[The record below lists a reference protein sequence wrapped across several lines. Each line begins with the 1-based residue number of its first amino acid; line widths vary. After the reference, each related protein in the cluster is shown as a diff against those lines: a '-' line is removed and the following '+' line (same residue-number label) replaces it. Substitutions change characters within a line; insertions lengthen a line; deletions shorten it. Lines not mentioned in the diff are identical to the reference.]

1 MINAQLQVKCYLFHS
16 DYALRSY
23 MDFDLNIMRPLR
35 ALLEDRHVS
44 SAAERCGVSQPA
56 MSRTLARLRTTFA
69 DDLLVRSGRRY
80 ERTPRAD
87 QLLAEVR
94 DILDRIEA
102 ALSGDRFDAR
112 QCDIVFRL
120 ASTDYISAVLLPH
133 VLRDLQNNA
142 PTAALDLTRS
152 DERTVDELSAG
163 RIDVAILSVDDAPAT
178 LNREKLFD
186 DDYVCLVA
194 ADHSLT
200 HRSSVT
206 LDRYLKER
214 HIVIDVWHGLQPPI
228 DRPLA
233 ARGVRRD
240 VGYRT
245 PFLTSAAYAV
255 ASTSMVLTI
264 PRRQALSCT
273 AGLPV
278 RIVRAPSELDNF
290 TYTLAWH
297 KRLEASAAHA
307 WFRERIRA
315 IASQVT
321 VPAKRR

>member
-1 MINAQLQVKCYLFHS
+1 
-16 DYALRSY
+16 

-94 DILDRIEA
+94 DIFDRIEA
-102 ALSGDRFDAR
+102 ALSGNHFDAR
-112 QCDIVFRL
+112 QCDVVFRL

-133 VLRDLQNNA
+133 VLRDLQDNA
-142 PTAALDLTRS
+142 PSSALELTRS
-152 DERTVDELSAG
+152 DGRTADEVIAG

-186 DDYVCLVA
+186 EDYVCLVA
-194 ADHSLT
+194 ADHSLA
-200 HRSSVT
+200 HRSSLT
-206 LDRYLKER
+206 LGRYLKQR
-214 HIVIDVWHGLQPPI
+214 HIVIDVVHGLQPPI
-228 DRPLA
+228 ERPLA
-233 ARGVRRD
+233 ALGVRRQ

-245 PFLTSAAYAV
+245 PFLTSAVYAV

-264 PRRQALSCT
+264 PRRLAWICT
-273 AGLPV
+273 VGLPV
-278 RIVRAPSELDNF
+278 RIVRAPRELDNF

-307 WFRERIRA
+307 WLRERIRT

>member
-1 MINAQLQVKCYLFHS
+1 VLKA
-16 DYALRSY
+16 Y
-23 MDFDLNIMRPLR
+23 MDCDLNILRPLR

-44 SAAERCGVSQPA
+44 SAAERCGMSQPA

-102 ALSGDRFDAR
+102 AVSGNRFDAR
-112 QCDIVFRL
+112 QCDVVFRL
-120 ASTDYISAVLLPH
+120 ATTDYISAVLLPH
-133 VLRDLQNNA
+133 VLRDLQDNA
-142 PTAALDLTRS
+142 PNSALELTRS
-152 DERTVDELSAG
+152 NDRTVDEMVAG
-163 RIDVAILSVDDAPAT
+163 RVDVAIVSVDDAPAS

-194 ADHSLT
+194 AGHPLANRT
-200 HRSSVT
+200 SVT
-206 LDRYLKER
+206 LERYLKQR

-233 ARGVRRD
+233 ALGVRRH

-264 PRRQALSCT
+264 PRRQASSCT
-273 AGLPV
+273 VGLPV
-278 RIVRAPSELDNF
+278 QILGAPRELNDF

-297 KRLEASAAHA
+297 KRLEASVAHA
-307 WFRERIRA
+307 WFRDRIRT

-321 VPAKRR
+321 PPAKRQ

>member
-1 MINAQLQVKCYLFHS
+1 
-16 DYALRSY
+16 

-102 ALSGDRFDAR
+102 ALSGNRFDAR
-112 QCDIVFRL
+112 QCDVVFRL

-133 VLRDLQNNA
+133 VLRDLQDNA
-142 PTAALDLTRS
+142 PSSALDLTRS
-152 DERTVDELSAG
+152 DERTADEVSAG
-163 RIDVAILSVDDAPAT
+163 RIDVAILSVDDAPAS

-194 ADHSLT
+194 ADHALAD
-200 HRSSVT
+200 RSSVT
-206 LDRYLKER
+206 LDRYLKQR

-233 ARGVRRD
+233 ALGFRRH

-273 AGLPV
+273 VGLPV
-278 RIVRAPSELDNF
+278 RIVRAPRELDNF
-290 TYTLAWH
+290 TYTLVWH

-321 VPAKRR
+321 APAKKKGRRN

>member
-1 MINAQLQVKCYLFHS
+1 
-16 DYALRSY
+16 

-94 DILDRIEA
+94 EILDRIES
-102 ALSGDRFDAR
+102 ALSGNCFDAR
-112 QCDIVFRL
+112 QCDVVFRL

-133 VLRDLQNNA
+133 VLRDLQDSA
-142 PTAALDLTRS
+142 PSASLDLTRS
-152 DERTVDELSAG
+152 DERTAEAVGAG
-163 RIDVAILSVDDAPAT
+163 RIDVAIMSVDDAPAT

-194 ADHSLT
+194 ADHALA
-200 HRSSVT
+200 HRSSIT
-206 LDRYLKER
+206 LDRYLKQR

-233 ARGVRRD
+233 ALGVRRH
-240 VGYRT
+240 VGFRT

-264 PRRQALSCT
+264 PRRQAWSCT
-273 AGLPV
+273 VGLPV
-278 RIVRAPSELDNF
+278 RIVPAPRELDNF
-290 TYTLAWH
+290 TYTLVWH
-297 KRLEASAAHA
+297 KRLDASAAHA
-307 WFRERIRA
+307 WFRERIRT

>member
-1 MINAQLQVKCYLFHS
+1 
-16 DYALRSY
+16 

-102 ALSGDRFDAR
+102 ALSGNHFDAR
-112 QCDIVFRL
+112 QCDVVFRL
-120 ASTDYISAVLLPH
+120 ASTDYISAVLLPD
-133 VLRDLQNNA
+133 VLRDLQENA
-142 PTAALDLTRS
+142 PSSALDLTRS
-152 DERTVDELSAG
+152 DDRTTDEVSAG

-194 ADHSLT
+194 ADHSLA

-206 LDRYLKER
+206 LDRYLKQR
-214 HIVIDVWHGLQPPI
+214 HIVIDVVHGLQPPI
-228 DRPLA
+228 ERPLA
-233 ARGVRRD
+233 ALGVRRH

-245 PFLTSAAYAV
+245 PFLTSAAYAA

-264 PRRQALSCT
+264 PRRLAWICT

-278 RIVRAPSELDNF
+278 RIVRAPRELDNF

-297 KRLEASAAHA
+297 KRLAASAAHA
-307 WFRERIRA
+307 WFRERIRT

-321 VPAKRR
+321 VPAKGR

>member
-1 MINAQLQVKCYLFHS
+1 
-16 DYALRSY
+16 
-23 MDFDLNIMRPLR
+23 MDFDLNVIRPLL
-35 ALLEDRHVS
+35 ALLEERHVS

-94 DILDRIEA
+94 DILARIDV
-102 ALSGDRFDAR
+102 ALSGSRFDAR
-112 QCDIVFRL
+112 QCDVVFRV
-120 ASTDYISAVLLPH
+120 ATTDYISAVLLPH

-142 PTAALDLTRS
+142 PSASLDLTRS
-152 DERTVDELSAG
+152 DERTADEVGAG
-163 RIDVAILSVDDAPAT
+163 RIDVAILSVDEAPAS

-194 ADHSLT
+194 ADHALAR
-200 HRSSVT
+200 RSSVT
-206 LDRYLKER
+206 LDRYLKQR

-233 ARGVRRD
+233 ALGVRRH

-264 PRRQALSCT
+264 PRRQAWTCT

-278 RIVRAPSELDNF
+278 RIVPAPRELDNF
-290 TYTLAWH
+290 TYTLVWH

-307 WFRERIRA
+307 WLRERIRT
-315 IASQVT
+315 IAAQVT
-321 VPAKRR
+321 LPAKRR

>member
-1 MINAQLQVKCYLFHS
+1 
-16 DYALRSY
+16 
-23 MDFDLNIMRPLR
+23 MDVDLNIMRPLR

-87 QLLAEVR
+87 ELLAEVR
-94 DILDRIEA
+94 DILDRIEV
-102 ALSGDRFDAR
+102 ALSGNRFDAR
-112 QCDIVFRL
+112 LCDVVLRL
-120 ASTDYISAVLLPH
+120 ATTDYISAVFLPH
-133 VLRDLQNNA
+133 VLRDLQDNA
-142 PTAALDLTRS
+142 PSASLDVTRS
-152 DERTVDELSAG
+152 DERTADEVGAG
-163 RIDVAILSVDDAPAT
+163 RIDLAILSVDDAPAP

-194 ADHSLT
+194 ADHTLADRSSLT
-200 HRSSVT
+200 
-206 LDRYLKER
+206 LDSYLKQR
-214 HIVIDVWHGLQPPI
+214 HIVIDVWHGVQPPI

-233 ARGVRRD
+233 ALGVRRH

-264 PRRQALSCT
+264 PRRQAKSCT

-278 RIVRAPSELDNF
+278 RIVRAPRELDNF
-290 TYTLAWH
+290 TYTLVWH
-297 KRLEASAAHA
+297 KRLDASATHA
-307 WFRERIRA
+307 WFRERIRTV
-315 IASQVT
+315 ASQVT
-321 VPAKRR
+321 APAKRR

>member
-1 MINAQLQVKCYLFHS
+1 
-16 DYALRSY
+16 
-23 MDFDLNIMRPLR
+23 MDFDLNIMRALR
-35 ALLEDRHVS
+35 ALLEERHVS

-69 DDLLVRSGRRY
+69 DDLLVRSGRHY

-87 QLLAEVR
+87 HLLAEVR

-102 ALSGDRFDAR
+102 ALSGNRFDAR
-112 QCDIVFRL
+112 QCDVVFRL
-120 ASTDYISAVLLPH
+120 ASTDYISAILLPH
-133 VLRDLQNNA
+133 VLRDLQNHA
-142 PTAALDLTRS
+142 PSSALELTRS
-152 DERTVDELSAG
+152 DERTVDEVSAG
-163 RIDVAILSVDDAPAT
+163 RIDVAIISVDDAPAS

-186 DDYVCLVA
+186 DDYVCIVA
-194 ADHSLT
+194 VDHALARRT
-200 HRSSVT
+200 NVT
-206 LDRYLKER
+206 LEQYLKQR
-214 HIVIDVWHGLQPPI
+214 HIVIDVVHGVQPPI

-233 ARGVRRD
+233 ALGVRRQ

-245 PFLTSAAYAV
+245 PFLTSAVYAV
-255 ASTSMVLTI
+255 ASTSMMLTI
-264 PRRQALSCT
+264 PRRQARSCT

-278 RIVRAPSELDNF
+278 RIVGAPRELDTF

-307 WFRERIRA
+307 WFRERLRT

-321 VPAKRR
+321 PPAKRR

>member
-1 MINAQLQVKCYLFHS
+1 
-16 DYALRSY
+16 
-23 MDFDLNIMRPLR
+23 MDFDLNIIRPLC
-35 ALLEDRHVS
+35 ALLEERHVS

-56 MSRTLARLRTTFA
+56 MSRTLARLRATFA

-94 DILDRIEA
+94 DILDRVDA
-102 ALSGDRFDAR
+102 ALSGNRFDAR
-112 QCDIVFRL
+112 QCDVVFRI
-120 ASTDYISAVLLPH
+120 ATTDYISAVLLPH

-142 PTAALDLTRS
+142 PSAVLELTRS
-152 DERTVDELSAG
+152 DERTADEVSAG
-163 RIDVAILSVDDAPAT
+163 RVDLGILGVVDAPAT

-194 ADHSLT
+194 AGHSLAQ
-200 HRSSVT
+200 RSSVS
-206 LDRYLKER
+206 LDRYLKQR
-214 HIVIDVWHGLQPPI
+214 HIVIDVVHGLQPPI

-233 ARGVRRD
+233 ALGVRRR

-255 ASTSMVLTI
+255 AATSMVLTI

-278 RIVRAPSELDNF
+278 RILPAPRELDNF

-297 KRLEASAAHA
+297 KRLDASAAHA
-307 WFRERIRA
+307 WLRERIRA
-315 IASQVT
+315 ISSQVT

>member
-1 MINAQLQVKCYLFHS
+1 
-16 DYALRSY
+16 

-69 DDLLVRSGRRY
+69 DDLLVRSGHRY

-102 ALSGDRFDAR
+102 ALTGDRFDAR
-112 QCDIVFRL
+112 QCDIVFRV
-120 ASTDYISAVLLPH
+120 ATTDYISAVLLPH
-133 VLRDLQNNA
+133 VLRDLQDNA
-142 PTAALDLTRS
+142 PSASLDLTRS
-152 DERTVDELSAG
+152 DERTADDVSAG
-163 RIDVAILSVDDAPAT
+163 RIDAAILSVDDAPAS

-186 DDYVCLVA
+186 EDYVCLVA
-194 ADHSLT
+194 ADHSLA
-200 HRSSVT
+200 HRSSVN
-206 LDRYLKER
+206 LKSYLKQR
-214 HIVIDVWHGLQPPI
+214 HIVIDVWHGVQPPI
-228 DRPLA
+228 ERPLA
-233 ARGVRRD
+233 ALGVRRN

-273 AGLPV
+273 TGLPV
-278 RIVRAPSELDNF
+278 RIVGAPRELDNF
-290 TYTLAWH
+290 TYTLVWH

-315 IASQVT
+315 IASQAAIL
-321 VPAKRR
+321 AKRG

>member
-1 MINAQLQVKCYLFHS
+1 
-16 DYALRSY
+16 
-23 MDFDLNIMRPLR
+23 MDFDLNIIRPLC
-35 ALLEDRHVS
+35 ALLEERNVS
-44 SAAERCGVSQPA
+44 SAAGRCGVSQPA
-56 MSRTLARLRTTFA
+56 MSRTLARLRMTFA

-102 ALSGDRFDAR
+102 ALSGNRFDAR
-112 QCDIVFRL
+112 QCDVVFRL
-120 ASTDYISAVLLPH
+120 ATTDYITAVLLPH
-133 VLRDLQNNA
+133 VLRDLQDNA
-142 PTAALDLTRS
+142 PSASLEVVMS
-152 DERTVDELSAG
+152 DERTADEVSAG
-163 RIDVAILSVDDAPAT
+163 RIDVAIVSVDDAPAA

-194 ADHSLT
+194 AGHTLAD
-200 HRSSVT
+200 RSSVT
-206 LDRYLKER
+206 LDRYLKQR
-214 HIVIDVWHGLQPPI
+214 HIVIDVVRGLQPPI

-233 ARGVRRD
+233 ALGVRRH

-245 PFLTSAAYAV
+245 PFLTSAVYAV
-255 ASTSMVLTI
+255 AATSMMLTI
-264 PRRQALSCT
+264 PRRLARSFT

-278 RIVRAPSELDNF
+278 RILRAPRELDTF

-307 WFRERIRA
+307 WFRERIRTV
-315 IASQVT
+315 ASRVT
-321 VPAKRR
+321 S

>member
-1 MINAQLQVKCYLFHS
+1 
-16 DYALRSY
+16 
-23 MDFDLNIMRPLR
+23 MDFDLNIIRPLR
-35 ALLEDRHVS
+35 ALLEERHVS

-94 DILDRIEA
+94 DIFDRIEV
-102 ALSGDRFDAR
+102 ALSGNRFDAR
-112 QCDIVFRL
+112 QCDVVLRL
-120 ASTDYISAVLLPH
+120 ATTDYISAVLLPH
-133 VLRDLQNNA
+133 VLRDLQDNA
-142 PTAALDLTRS
+142 PCASLDVTRS
-152 DERTVDELSAG
+152 DERTASEVSAG
-163 RIDVAILSVDDAPAT
+163 RVDVAILSVDDAPAS

-194 ADHSLT
+194 ADHALAN
-200 HRSSVT
+200 RSSIT

-233 ARGVRRD
+233 ALGVQRQ

-245 PFLTSAAYAV
+245 PYLTSAAYCV

-264 PRRQALSCT
+264 PRRQAWSCT
-273 AGLPV
+273 VGLPV
-278 RIVRAPSELDNF
+278 RIVPAPRELDSF
-290 TYTLAWH
+290 TYPLVWH
-297 KRLEASAAHA
+297 ERLEASAPHA
-307 WFRERIRA
+307 WFRERIRT

>member
-1 MINAQLQVKCYLFHS
+1 
-16 DYALRSY
+16 

-102 ALSGDRFDAR
+102 ALSGNRFDAR
-112 QCDIVFRL
+112 KCDVVFRL

-142 PTAALDLTRS
+142 PSSALDLTRS
-152 DERTVDELSAG
+152 DERTADEVSAG
-163 RIDVAILSVDDAPAT
+163 RIDVAILSVDDAPAS

-194 ADHSLT
+194 ADHILAD
-200 HRSSVT
+200 RSSVT
-206 LDRYLKER
+206 LDRYLKQR

-233 ARGVRRD
+233 ALGVRRH

-273 AGLPV
+273 VGLPV
-278 RIVRAPSELDNF
+278 RIVRAPRELDNF
-290 TYTLAWH
+290 TYTLVWH

-321 VPAKRR
+321 VPAKKKGRRN

>member
-1 MINAQLQVKCYLFHS
+1 
-16 DYALRSY
+16 
-23 MDFDLNIMRPLR
+23 MDLDLNIIRPLH
-35 ALLEDRHVS
+35 ALLEERHVS

-102 ALSGDRFDAR
+102 ALSGNRFDAR
-112 QCDIVFRL
+112 QCDVVFRL
-120 ASTDYISAVLLPH
+120 ATTDYISAVLVPH
-133 VLRDLQNNA
+133 VLRDLQDNA
-142 PTAALDLTRS
+142 PSASLDLTRS
-152 DERTVDELSAG
+152 DERTADEVAAG
-163 RIDVAILSVDDAPAT
+163 RIDVAIVSVDDAPAS

-186 DDYVCLVA
+186 EDYVCLIA
-194 ADHSLT
+194 GDHALAD
-200 HRSSVT
+200 RSSIT
-206 LDRYLKER
+206 LDRYLKQR
-214 HIVIDVWHGLQPPI
+214 HIVIDVVHGLQPPI

-233 ARGVRRD
+233 ALGVRRH

-245 PFLTSAAYAV
+245 PFLTSAVYAV
-255 ASTSMVLTI
+255 ASTSMVLTV
-264 PRRQALSCT
+264 PRRLAWSCT

-278 RIVRAPSELDNF
+278 RVVRAPRELDQF

-297 KRLEASAAHA
+297 KRLEASAPHA
-307 WFRERIRA
+307 WFRERVRT
-315 IASQVT
+315 IASKVT
-321 VPAKRR
+321 ASAKRR

>member
-1 MINAQLQVKCYLFHS
+1 
-16 DYALRSY
+16 

-102 ALSGDRFDAR
+102 ALSGNRFDAR
-112 QCDIVFRL
+112 QCDVVFRL

-133 VLRDLQNNA
+133 VLRDLQDNA
-142 PTAALDLTRS
+142 PSSALDLTRS
-152 DERTVDELSAG
+152 DERTADEVSAG
-163 RIDVAILSVDDAPAT
+163 RIDAAILSVDDAPAT

-194 ADHSLT
+194 ADHSLAQ
-200 HRSSVT
+200 RSSVT
-206 LDRYLKER
+206 LDRYLKQR

-233 ARGVRRD
+233 ALGVRRH

-273 AGLPV
+273 TGLPV
-278 RIVRAPSELDNF
+278 RIVRAPRELDNF
-290 TYTLAWH
+290 TYTLVWH

-315 IASQVT
+315 IASRVT

>member
-1 MINAQLQVKCYLFHS
+1 
-16 DYALRSY
+16 
-23 MDFDLNIMRPLR
+23 MDFDLNIIRPLR

-102 ALSGDRFDAR
+102 ALSGNRFDAR
-112 QCDIVFRL
+112 QCDVVFRL

-133 VLRDLQNNA
+133 VLRDLQDNA
-142 PTAALDLTRS
+142 PSSALDLTRS
-152 DERTVDELSAG
+152 DERTADGVSAG

-194 ADHSLT
+194 ADHALA
-200 HRSSVT
+200 HRSSLT
-206 LDRYLKER
+206 LDRYLKQR

-233 ARGVRRD
+233 ALGVRRD

-255 ASTSMVLTI
+255 ALTSMVLTI
-264 PRRQALSCT
+264 PRRQAQSCT
-273 AGLPV
+273 VGLPV
-278 RIVRAPSELDNF
+278 RIVRAPPELDTF
-290 TYTLAWH
+290 TYTLVWH

-307 WFRERIRA
+307 WFR
-315 IASQVT
+315 
-321 VPAKRR
+321 

>member
-1 MINAQLQVKCYLFHS
+1 
-16 DYALRSY
+16 
-23 MDFDLNIMRPLR
+23 MDFDLNIMRSLR

-56 MSRTLARLRTTFA
+56 MSRTLARLRTIFA

-94 DILDRIEA
+94 DILERIEA
-102 ALSGDRFDAR
+102 AVSGNRFDAR
-112 QCDIVFRL
+112 QCDVVFRL

-133 VLRDLQNNA
+133 VLRDLQDNA
-142 PTAALDLTRS
+142 PSSALDLTRS
-152 DERTVDELSAG
+152 DERTADELSAG

-194 ADHSLT
+194 ADHSLA

-206 LDRYLKER
+206 LDRYLKQR
-214 HIVIDVWHGLQPPI
+214 HIVIDVWHGMQPPI

-233 ARGVRRD
+233 ALGVRRH
-240 VGYRT
+240 VGFRT

-264 PRRQALSCT
+264 PRRQALRCT
-273 AGLPV
+273 AGIPV
-278 RIVRAPSELDNF
+278 RIVRAPRELDNF

-297 KRLEASAAHA
+297 KRLEDSAAHA

-315 IASQVT
+315 IASQIT